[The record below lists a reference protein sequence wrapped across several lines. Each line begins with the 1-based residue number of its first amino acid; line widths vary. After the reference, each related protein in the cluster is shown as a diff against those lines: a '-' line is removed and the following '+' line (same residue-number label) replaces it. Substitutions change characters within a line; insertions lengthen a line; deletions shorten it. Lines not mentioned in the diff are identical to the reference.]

1 MKFQV
6 ETHYYNEEQLRQL
19 ITAQGRFGRRTIYYV
34 LGVLLLAACLVALWP
49 SVQAGDWHSA
59 LLTLLGLAAV
69 YGYYLFHL
77 RRCKPT
83 DRSTRRTAK
92 KAAAKMGDKTD
103 AVTFTFRDESFVVM
117 GSRAAEEV
125 RYGELLRAAESDYC
139 FILQI
144 QRGFFIVPKEDFTT
158 GTPEEFAAFLEGKT
172 GRAVKRLDY

>member
-19 ITAQGRFGRRTIYYV
+19 ITAQGRFGKRTIYYV
-34 LGVLLLAACLVALWP
+34 LGAALLAACLAVLWH
-49 SVQAGDWHSA
+49 SIQAGEGRSA

-77 RRCKPT
+77 HRCKPT

-92 KAAAKMGDKTD
+92 KAAAKMGEKQD
-103 AVTFTFRDESFVVM
+103 AVTFTFRDESFVVL

-158 GTPEEFAAFLEGKT
+158 GTPEEFTAFLQEKT
-172 GRAVKRLDY
+172 GQAVKRLDY